1 MGGCDIVKLVSGKKG
16 ELILDEWVSQS
27 ISLIMFQGRV
37 VEIVPKSNN
46 SLLSYIS
53 RLLKDKLDVDTTI
66 RFNSVIIKSDLRKI

>member
-1 MGGCDIVKLVSGKKG
+1 MGGCDIVKLVSDKKG

>member
-1 MGGCDIVKLVSGKKG
+1 MKLISDKKG

-27 ISLIMFQGRV
+27 ISLIMFQGKV

-66 RFNSVIIKSDLRKI
+66 RFNSIIIKNSLHYE

>member
-1 MGGCDIVKLVSGKKG
+1 MKLVSDKKG
-16 ELILDEWVSQS
+16 ELILEEWVSQS

-46 SLLSYIS
+46 SLLSYLS
-53 RLLKDKLDVDTTI
+53 KLLKDKLDVDTTI

>member
-1 MGGCDIVKLVSGKKG
+1 MKLCNDKGG
-16 ELILDEWVSQS
+16 ELILEEWVSQS
-27 ISLIMFQGRV
+27 ISLIYFKGRI

-46 SLLSYIS
+46 SLLSYLS